1 MIRAPTRKPAAALA
15 AKAKAKKPQIKTSQP
30 KQSAEPLAKR
40 ESEIIASSFA
50 NLDMLSVPERQ
61 AIMDY
66 KQFGYSD
73 INGLLRG
80 GKVDDPKQVHKDIAG
95 IDAIM
100 GQFALREP
108 VTVYRALKG
117 TPVAKDAAF
126 MSTSLDKKKA
136 INSVATMRGA
146 DGMSVLEMHVPAG
159 TRAIY
164 LDHPAFRENYGGG
177 GGYEFPREY
186 ELLLDRGLPFKI
198 TGSHKEGGI
207 TVYEAD
213 VQPTNRPVQTRAAPQ
228 LNDAQ
233 KKAAE
238 EKAIGRLNKAQ
249 YFPEYAE
256 ALYAMI
262 RLKPVSAQVHQA
274 IGARVTQLLD
284 AWTNDHSY
292 EQTQQLTSMLDAAD
306 KLGSN
311 DPSVAAALVGYL
323 KRTPVD
329 KWLFVDNMVAQLP
342 KLVRGDAKVKAEL
355 RDVAKKIEQY
365 KEPDAYLAKKLAET
379 GHKLAAMAA

>member
-1 MIRAPTRKPAAALA
+1 MIRAPTRKPAAA
-15 AKAKAKKPQIKTSQP
+15 AKPKAKKAPQIKTSQA
-30 KQSAEPLAKR
+30 KSEPLAKR

-66 KQFGYSD
+66 KQFGYAD

-117 TPVAKDAAF
+117 TPVAKDAAY

-136 INSVATMRGA
+136 IGSVATMRGGE
-146 DGMSVLEMHVPAG
+146 GMTVLEMHVPAG

-164 LDHPAFRENYGGG
+164 LDHPAFQENYGGG
-177 GGYEFPREY
+177 GGYQFPREY

-213 VQPTNRPVQTRAAPQ
+213 VQPTNRPVHSRAAPQ
-228 LNDAQ
+228 LNDAE

-238 EKAIGRLNKAQ
+238 QKAIGRLNQAK

-274 IGARVTQLLD
+274 IGARVTELLN
-284 AWTNDHSY
+284 AWTSSSTNESS
-292 EQTQQLTSMLDAAD
+292 QQLTSMVDAAE
-306 KLGSN
+306 KLGSS

-323 KRTPVD
+323 KQTPIN

-342 KLVRGDAKVKAEL
+342 KLVRGDAKVKADL

-365 KEPDAYLAKKLAET
+365 NEPDDYLAKKLAET